1 MNLNF
6 LKFRWL
12 LTLMLGWS
20 SLASAEAKR
29 SPDLTIITDADQAKA
44 IEAEK
49 NKELEARA
57 AKPQGHDAHQAE
69 KGKSPRESLEQLKEG
84 NQRFV
89 ENKTTAP
96 RRDEKTRADL
106 ASTQKPF
113 AIVLSCSDSRVP
125 PELLFDQGLGDV
137 FVVRTAGHVLDPG
150 PIASIEYALEHLGA
164 RLIVVLGHESCGA
177 VKTALNT
184 PVGRSAG
191 SVDLDRL
198 VGKIKPY
205 LSSFRPTSADKLLR
219 GPVKA
224 NTSGVA
230 RELMRK
236 SAVVRTKLQLQEISL
251 VTAIYGLSTGQ
262 VEFNMWDMD
271 YSGQAEMD
279 NSPIIEAVPVPARR
293 RRGMASGS
301 H

>member
-1 MNLNF
+1 MNLNLF
-6 LKFRWL
+6 KIRWL
-12 LTLMLGWS
+12 FTLMLGWS

-44 IEAEK
+44 VEAEK
-49 NKELEARA
+49 NKELEASA
-57 AKPQGHDAHQAE
+57 AKPQGHDTHQGE

-96 RRDEKTRADL
+96 RRDEKTRTDL

-177 VKTALNT
+177 VKAALNT

-205 LSSFRPTSADKLLR
+205 LSSFRPTATDKLLR